1 MNKIFAAGLSYKTA
15 PVALREK
22 HAVAPADQLAAARH
36 LLQSQHLSEVVL
48 LWTCNRVEIYG
59 VGENPLENLGQM
71 LSCMANKKIDVTSGI
86 YGYEG
91 NDAIRHLFKVASGLD
106 SMVLGETEITGQ
118 VKHAYEAAHAAG
130 LTGKALNKV
139 FQKAMETAKAVR
151 TQTNIGKG
159 ATSVGSVAV
168 LHAQRIFGEQLA
180 QKKVMV
186 IGAGQMA
193 EAVAKHL
200 AKKGVQEIIVAN
212 RTLETAQQLAK
223 LIGGRAIA
231 FADFVETMKDVDI
244 VVSST
249 GCPVTIVHKP
259 EVENI
264 MATRPGRPL
273 FLIDIAVPRDIH
285 PDVAQ
290 VPGVHVF
297 DIDALEATVREN
309 VIHRQHDL
317 DQCDAIVEEK
327 VEELQAY
334 LERVLAGIAYGV
346 TSPAPTPAPSGCPLG
361 HLEAVRA

>member
-1 MNKIFAAGLSYKTA
+1 MKKIFAAGLSYKTA

-22 HAVAPADQLAAARH
+22 HAVAPADQVMVAKH
-36 LLQSQHLSEVVL
+36 LVDSGKMSEVVL

-59 VGENPLENLGQM
+59 VAENPRENLSAM
-71 LSCMANKKIDVTSGI
+71 LGCMAGRRIDVTSGI
-86 YGYEG
+86 YCYED
-91 NDAIRHLFKVASGLD
+91 NEAVQHLFKVTSGLD

-118 VKHAYEAAHAAG
+118 VKNAYENAHAAG

-151 TQTNIGKG
+151 TNTNIGKG

-168 LHAQRIFGEQLA
+168 LQAQRIFGDQLVN
-180 QKKVMV
+180 KTVMV

-200 AKKGVQEIIVAN
+200 VKKGAKDVIVAN

-223 LIGGRAIA
+223 IINGRAIA

-249 GCPVTIVHKP
+249 GCPVTIIHKP
-259 EVENI
+259 EVEHI
-264 MATRPGRPL
+264 MAQRPDRPL
-273 FLIDIAVPRDIH
+273 FFIDIAVPRDIH

-290 VPGVHVF
+290 IPGVHLF
-297 DIDALEATVREN
+297 DIDALETVVREN
-309 VIHRQHDL
+309 VTHRQHDL
-317 DQCDAIVEEK
+317 DQCDAIIEEK
-327 VEELQAY
+327 IEELQPHFARIFGSAATVPVPQASE
-334 LERVLAGIAYGV
+334 LV
-346 TSPAPTPAPSGCPLG
+346 PA
-361 HLEAVRA
+361 

>member
-1 MNKIFAAGLSYKTA
+1 MKKIFAAGLSYKTA

-22 HAVAPADQLAAARH
+22 HAVAPADQIVAARH
-36 LLQSQHLSEVVL
+36 LLEHAKLSEVVL

-59 VGENPLENLGQM
+59 VGENPLENLGGI
-71 LSCMANKKIDVTSGI
+71 LSCMANRRIDVGAGV

-91 NDAIRHLFKVASGLD
+91 NEAIAHLYRVTSGLD

-118 VKHAYEAAHAAG
+118 VKHAYEAAHAEG
-130 LTGKALNKV
+130 LTGRVLNKV

-168 LHAQRIFGEQLA
+168 LHAQRIFGGDLA

-200 AKKGVQEIIVAN
+200 AKKGAKEIIVAN
-212 RTLETAQQLAK
+212 RTLEAAQQLAT
-223 LIGGRAIA
+223 LVGGRAIA
-231 FADFVETMKDVDI
+231 FADSSEAMKDVDI

-249 GCPVTIVHKP
+249 GCPVTIIHRP
-259 EVENI
+259 EIEAV
-264 MATRPGRPL
+264 MAHRPDRPL

-290 VPGVHVF
+290 VPGVHLF

-309 VIHRQHDL
+309 VNHRQHDL
-317 DQCDAIVEEK
+317 DQCEAIIEDK
-327 VEELQAY
+327 IAELQAY
-334 LERVLAGIAYGV
+334 LQRVLSDAPAFR
-346 TSPAPTPAPSGCPLG
+346 PAPEPAL
-361 HLEAVRA
+361 A